1 MNKLILSLVLACL
14 AALLTLSILNR
25 VLPPKIEGIRS
36 EEDILN
42 GIQLKRL
49 KIKVEAFK
57 KLETLEHDIILKH
70 EKAIINETT
79 GIQEDSTFIANAHSS
94 ELDSLR
100 AIAFGQ

>member
-1 MNKLILSLVLACL
+1 MKKTASEISDEFDKLITGLDG
-14 AALLTLSILNR
+14 
-25 VLPPKIEGIRS
+25 IE
-36 EEDILN
+36 
-42 GIQLKRL
+42 LKRL

-57 KLETLEHDIILKH
+57 KLETLEHDIIMKH